1 MEYLI
6 YFLAVSG
13 LIIWVGLIVVV
24 GLILYYERGKHG
36 K

>member
-13 LIIWVGLIVVV
+13 LVIWAVLIVVV
-24 GLILYYERGKHG
+24 GLIVYYERGKHG

>member
-1 MEYLI
+1 MEFLI

-13 LIIWVGLIVVV
+13 LVIWVGLIVVV
-24 GLILYYERGKHG
+24 VLILYYERGKHG